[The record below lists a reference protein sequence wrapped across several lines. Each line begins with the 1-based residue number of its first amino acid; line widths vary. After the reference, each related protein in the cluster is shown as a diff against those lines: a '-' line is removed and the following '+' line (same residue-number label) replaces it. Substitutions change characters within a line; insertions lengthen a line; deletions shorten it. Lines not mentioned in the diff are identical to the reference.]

1 MIGAMAIVLQESL
14 RAVFYAPFYAALSLG
29 AYDEEGVEVRF
40 VPAPRPGEAP
50 NSLASGAADVVWGG
64 PMRVM
69 TRYDVD
75 PGCDLVC
82 FCEVVTRDPF
92 FLVGRTPRPDFS
104 WADLRSVTIATVS
117 EVPTPWMCLQEDL
130 RRAGLDPTALRRV
143 ADGGLA
149 DNAAAL
155 RAGTIDVVQSFQPF
169 VEALLLE
176 GAGHVWYEAATRGPC
191 SYTCFY
197 ARRGVLA
204 ARADELGRMT
214 RAIFRVQRWLA
225 AAPPEALARAIAPYF
240 PDVAEPVLVGAC
252 ARYRALGVWGSDPV
266 LPKAGYDRLKAGLL
280 SGGLIKR
287 DTPFETAVDNTL
299 ARQVLAADP
308 PPLVR

>member
-1 MIGAMAIVLQESL
+1 MAVVLQESL

-29 AYDEEGVEVRF
+29 AYAEEGVEVRF

-50 NSLASGAADVVWGG
+50 NRLASGAADVVWGG

-69 TRYDVD
+69 TRYDAD
-75 PGCDLVC
+75 PACDLVC

-92 FLVGRTPRPDFS
+92 FLVGRTARPDFMLG
-104 WADLRSVTIATVS
+104 DLTSASLATVS

-130 RRAGLDPTALRRV
+130 RRAGIDPAGLNRV
-143 ADGGLA
+143 ADRGLA

-155 RAGTIDVVQSFQPF
+155 RAGTVEVVQLFQPF
-169 VEALLLE
+169 VEALVAE
-176 GAGHVWYEAATRGPC
+176 GTGHVWYAAADRGPC

-204 ARADELGRMT
+204 AREDEFGRMT
-214 RAIFRVQRWLA
+214 RAIFRVQRWLHT
-225 AAPPEALARAIAPYF
+225 AAPAALAAAIAPYF
-240 PDVAEPVLVGAC
+240 PDTPAALLEGAC
-252 ARYRALGVWGSDPV
+252 ARYRALGVWGRNPV
-266 LPKAGYDRLKAGLL
+266 LPRAGYDRLKAGLL
-280 SGGLIKR
+280 SGGLIRR
-287 DTPFETAVDNTL
+287 DTPFETAVDNRL
-299 ARQVLAADP
+299 ARLAIEADP